1 MTDQMGQGGEDRWE
15 VVGFSLS
22 EAAKEN
28 SVEAAMIRQRSQAWD
43 EPSWEGGILRQ

>member
-1 MTDQMGQGGEDRWE
+1 MTDQVGWGGEDGWE
-15 VVGFSLS
+15 AVAFSLS